1 MDSLR
6 SWHGFGLR
14 ELSDAYGDPLEDYR
28 HNLSL
33 PEFENGSYDPDN
45 AYRGH
50 CNEVGCPCKY
60 YRYDMGTG
68 CTNIRCSMCNHTP
81 LQHAHG
87 RPPVP
92 KSPIERIR
100 SGPYPNPAFNGPV
113 GQSFSVEYILIRFL
127 VFMCVSHVPSLSLQI
142 SKKFVA
148 PKSVSG
154 IGWGANPYTSY
165 ECSVVVTCLFA
176 LPFPFLCMGYV
187 QHHQL
192 SSISTTLLRSLCHFA
207 LIQCLT
213 VLELQTNQ
221 SDVRR
226 ATPTGSLESE
236 WL

>member
-6 SWHGFGLR
+6 SWHGFGVR
-14 ELSDAYGDPLEDYR
+14 ELSDAYGDPMEDYH

-60 YRYDMGTG
+60 YCYDTGTG
-68 CTNIRCSMCNHTP
+68 CTNIRSMCNHTP

-127 VFMCVSHVPSLSLQI
+127 VFVSCTIFIASDLEEIRCSKECEWDWLGTRTFKVPKPLSMFPMSSYFIHFVIPSSLL
-142 SKKFVA
+142 
-148 PKSVSG
+148 
-154 IGWGANPYTSY
+154 
-165 ECSVVVTCLFA
+165 
-176 LPFPFLCMGYV
+176 
-187 QHHQL
+187 
-192 SSISTTLLRSLCHFA
+192 
-207 LIQCLT
+207 
-213 VLELQTNQ
+213 
-221 SDVRR
+221 
-226 ATPTGSLESE
+226 AT
-236 WL
+236 